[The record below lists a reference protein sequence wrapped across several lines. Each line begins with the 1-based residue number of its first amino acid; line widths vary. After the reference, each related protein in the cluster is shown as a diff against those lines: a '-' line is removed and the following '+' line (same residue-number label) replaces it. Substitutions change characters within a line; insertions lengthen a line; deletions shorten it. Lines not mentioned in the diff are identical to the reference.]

1 MNTERLKELG
11 SFLPAGFMW
20 GDTLQPAHVE
30 HIVTAAL
37 SAELARRPAVVSEG
51 QAVAHDLLLAAR
63 AEGRAEAVEIISGL
77 DPEDALGDCTSWSG
91 PVGPE
96 DEGSMH
102 WDIDALRAKFHAND
116 GLYDAFA
123 RAESMYWDYYEA
135 KMTIQ
140 YEAEQRRHPAA
151 PAPEAPQPLYDTNTH
166 SEGRHT
172 IVGTLSRQHG
182 IAAPPMEVPEAPTAA
197 QASEVSYIDRR
208 TEQIRL
214 SHANAD
220 SKGKIQ
226 LRNEVECLLAHI
238 ALLKSERAAPVA
250 EAKMLPCPDCGTDR
264 LKDPCPRMA
273 DECAMV
279 ADAHLLAVPVA
290 EAPTE
295 PGWTAEEICNACVK
309 SGLGILQCD
318 TLMTLLNGTASPALL
333 ALLER
338 VAAPTTEQAKA
349 VRRATDAEVEEW
361 VARHDIGAHLKGID
375 ARAAFEDAESLHMTF
390 DAAAQASP
398 AKPDLAGLTALHK
411 ELGQMKWMGSDAGWD
426 LAIDAVRKR
435 IESLLAAI
443 TVVQAT
449 PKGSV

>member
-1 MNTERLKELG
+1 MSTIQNEIEGIGKVILEASTLRAGPEGGELVL
-11 SFLPAGFMW
+11 S
-20 GDTLQPAHVE
+20 Q
-30 HIVTAAL
+30 TAFQNVCI
-37 SAELARRPAVVSEG
+37 ELARRPAVVSEG
-51 QAVAHDLLLAAR
+51 QAVAWIDSGTLDRIANELHGNKEIIASLRR
-63 AEGRAEAVEIISGL
+63 AELI
-77 DPEDALGDCTSWSG
+77 
-91 PVGPE
+91 
-96 DEGSMH
+96 
-102 WDIDALRAKFHAND
+102 ND
-116 GLYDAFA
+116 GDVPLYT
-123 RAESMYWDYYEA
+123 R
-135 KMTIQ
+135 
-140 YEAEQRRHPAA
+140 PAA

-273 DECAMV
+273 DECTMV